1 MDMDSVYMRIRDL
14 REKSG
19 YTQEYVGE
27 KLGISPQAYLGYEK
41 NRMELS
47 VRQVIGLAELYHVST
62 DYILGK
68 GMGIDS
74 LTPDSEF
81 IGDISYEKLLNA
93 LMRLDEEERKQLFK
107 FLTFLHD
114 SQG

>member
-1 MDMDSVYMRIRDL
+1 MGMDSVHMRIKDL

-47 VRQVIGLAELYHVST
+47 VRQVLGLAELYHVST

-68 GMGIDS
+68 GMGTDS
-74 LTPDSEF
+74 QFPDSEF
-81 IGDISYEKLLNA
+81 IGDVSYEKLLRA
-93 LMRLDEEERKQLFK
+93 LMRLDEDERKQLVK
-107 FLTFLHD
+107 FLTFLHN
-114 SQG
+114 SQ